1 MNLYVD
7 SVKLL
12 NPSAFI
18 QKLFIQTFLWSKHQN
33 HPLSD
38 VHTYAH
44 LDTSTA
50 AHVNLTVG
58 MAAIFY

>member
-1 MNLYVD
+1 MNLYVN

-12 NPSAFI
+12 NPSCFI
-18 QKLFIQTFLWSKHQN
+18 QKLFIQTFLWSKHPN

-38 VHTYAH
+38 AHIYAH
-44 LDTSTA
+44 LDTSIA